1 MCPDEGARGS
11 EELGRSRVD
20 MLDRALDK
28 LEGVDV
34 KSMVEPRLR
43 QSWGFEGE
51 EEGD

>member
-1 MCPDEGARGS
+1 
-11 EELGRSRVD
+11 
-20 MLDRALDK
+20 MLDRAVDKLDK

-43 QSWGFEGE
+43 QSWEFEGE